1 MTASDATMRANVLVR
16 LALALLL
23 TAVGPLAQAWG
34 QPATGHSAT
43 VPAERDGGARQ
54 RFEMLNQRV
63 AAAGAAGRLDLL
75 FVGDSIT
82 QGWEN
87 EGKAVWARFYG
98 GDGSGAPDSSG
109 GDAPGAVR
117 RRALNIGIGGD
128 RTQHVLWRLDHGNID
143 GIAPRVAVVMIG
155 TNNSNGED
163 NSVAEIA
170 DGVRAVVSKLRQK
183 LPATKII
190 LLDIFPRGQQPNP
203 QRGKIC
209 QVNQVIARLHD
220 GRDVFFAPIGHHFLA
235 DDGSLS
241 PEIMP
246 DSLHLSPRG
255 YEIWAQALE
264 PHLKA
269 LLSDSAR

>member
-1 MTASDATMRANVLVR
+1 MKLHRRLSLCLASI
-16 LALALLL
+16 ALAATLVSAARAQGDKNHA
-23 TAVGPLAQAWG
+23 AVKPMPRSEQWW
-34 QPATGHSAT
+34 QERHATI
-43 VPAERDGGARQ
+43 DD
-54 RFEMLNQRV
+54 
-63 AAAGAAGRLDLL
+63 RLKQTDTQLV
-75 FVGDSIT
+75 FIGDSIT
-82 QGWEN
+82 QGWEGGGKN
-87 EGKAVWARFYG
+87 VWEKFYGPRKAV
-98 GDGSGAPDSSG
+98 
-109 GDAPGAVR
+109 
-117 RRALNIGIGGD
+117 NMGIGGD
-128 RTQHVLWRLDHGNID
+128 RTQHVLWRLEHGNFD
-143 GIAPRVAVVMIG
+143 LVKPKLAVVMIG